1 MNEGPPKHDPKDYGL
16 TDEDCGVV
24 LRWLTFE
31 TRWNRFMNSRAYKS
45 GESKLWNRQNQEPI
59 LFNSSTDLPGI
70 VQYGIPIAVTLSLY
84 AGYLWF
90 LIQRGNPSKVA
101 IAFGFGGALLVGL
114 GLAFVAMDGIKMAL
128 NVLMQA
134 YLRYIVSN
142 LRVIKGHRHYHSA
155 LFNYREEFLK
165 TNNPKEVEVG
175 FPRKKCL
182 ICGET
187 SPT

>member
-1 MNEGPPKHDPKDYGL
+1 MNEGTDKPDPRDYGL
-16 TDEDCGVV
+16 TDENYGSV
-24 LRWLTFE
+24 LRWLSFE
-31 TRWNRFMNSRAYKS
+31 TRWNRFMNPRAYKA
-45 GESKLWNRQNQEPI
+45 GESKLWKRKNQEST
-59 LFNSSTDLPGI
+59 LFDNATGLPSI
-70 VQYGIPIAVTLSLY
+70 VHYGIPVAVALSLY

-90 LIQRGNPSKVA
+90 LISGGYVNILS
-101 IAFGFGGALLVGL
+101 IAFGFGGALLLGL
-114 GLAFVAMDGIKMAL
+114 GVAFVAMDGIKIAL
-128 NVLMQA
+128 NVLVQA

-155 LFNYREEFLK
+155 LFNYEEEFLK

-175 FPRKKCL
+175 FPRKQCL